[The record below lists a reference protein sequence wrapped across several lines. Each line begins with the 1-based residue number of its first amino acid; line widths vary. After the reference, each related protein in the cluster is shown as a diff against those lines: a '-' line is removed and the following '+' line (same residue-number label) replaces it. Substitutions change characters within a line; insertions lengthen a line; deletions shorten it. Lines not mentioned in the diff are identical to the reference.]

1 MKKYQIIYAERRR
14 RVDIIKSVS
23 ESQGEILNNIIR
35 LYCPNGF
42 ELDPTYSKG
51 NFYKDVPEPKHKFDF
66 EPQTNDT
73 RQCDSRHLPFN
84 NSSVGSIVFDP
95 PFVGGS
101 RKDGKPGIIKER
113 FGYYK
118 NVPIL
123 WQFYR
128 DSLDEFFR
136 ILKPEGVLVFKCQ
149 DTIENSSQYLSHIEI
164 INHAYSIGFYP
175 LDLFILIANNRLMS
189 PSQSVQ
195 QHSRKYHS
203 YFIVFKKSKRLVEY
217 SRAMK

>member
-1 MKKYQIIYAERRR
+1 M
-14 RVDIIKSVS
+14 DIIKSVS
-23 ESQGEILNNIIR
+23 ESQSEILNNIIR
-35 LYCPNGF
+35 LYCPMGF

-51 NFYKDVPEPKHKFDF
+51 NFYKDVPEPKHKLDLHPQSGDVF
-66 EPQTNDT
+66 EA
-73 RQCDSRHLPFN
+73 DSRRLPFN
-84 NSSVGSIVFDP
+84 NSSVESIVFDP

-101 RKDGKPGIIKER
+101 RKEGKPGIIKER

-123 WQFYR
+123 WRFYR

-136 ILKPEGVLVFKCQ
+136 ILNPEGVLVFKCQ
-149 DTIENSSQYLSHIEI
+149 DTIENGSQYLSHIEI
-164 INHAYSIGFYP
+164 INYAYSIGFYP

-189 PSQSVQ
+189 PSQAVQ
-195 QHSRKYHS
+195 QHARKYHS
-203 YFIVFKKSKRLVEY
+203 YFIVFKKSKRLVDY